1 MGSESQSESVI
12 ASVETQKQYL
22 LLGRDGGLASRVA
35 CVGGAINT

>member
-1 MGSESQSESVI
+1 MINLV
-12 ASVETQKQYL
+12 AAMDFETQKQYL